1 MDSQVSF
8 FCGDSQDCLTLGSD
22 KALQTAIDNIEKHF
36 ITVGVLEHLDISF
49 IVMECLLPDYFS
61 SISDLHRRTDLHMH
75 NVHVETE
82 ILTQQAGQKLKTMLK
97 NEIKLYDYVKRRLF
111 IQYETCKNIPKKK
124 WSLL

>member
-1 MDSQVSF
+1 
-8 FCGDSQDCLTLGSD
+8 
-22 KALQTAIDNIEKHF
+22 
-36 ITVGVLEHLDISF
+36 
-49 IVMECLLPDYFS
+49 MECLLPDYFS

-82 ILTQQAGQKLKTMLK
+82 ILTQEAGQKLKTMLK

-124 WSLL
+124 WSLI